1 MSAMVTKTS
10 SGNFFEDFS
19 VGMQLIHATPR
30 TLTAGDAAVYMSLY
44 GPRFA
49 VQSSEPFAQS
59 IGYRQAPIDDLIVFH
74 LVLGKTVPDVSLN
87 AVANL
92 GYAECVFGV
101 PVFPG
106 DTIRAESEVIGL
118 KENSNKRSGV
128 VYVRTRGLNQ
138 RDEVVLAYARWVMV
152 HKRDHDAPAPTA
164 VVPEL
169 DEVVDPS
176 AFETA
181 VLPDGLAHYD
191 NKLSGSPHRFGDYQ
205 IGEQID
211 HVDAMTIEEAEH
223 QSATRLYQNTA
234 KVHFNALEQKQSRF
248 GQRLVYG
255 GVIISMARSHSFN
268 GLANAFKLLAINGG
282 RHVAPSFAG
291 DTIYAWSEVLDM
303 QEIAAHPAIGAIRLR
318 TVALKERDAAEF
330 TRFDDAGRY
339 DPSVVLDLDYWVG
352 IPK

>member
-1 MSAMVTKTS
+1 MSTKTN

-19 VGMQLIHATPR
+19 VGMKLVHATPR
-30 TLTAGDAAVYMSLY
+30 TLTAGDVAVYNSLY
-44 GPRFA
+44 GARFA

-59 IGYRQAPIDDLIVFH
+59 IGYLQAPIDDLIVFH

-101 PVFPG
+101 PVYPG

-118 KENSNKRSGV
+118 KENSNKRTGV
-128 VYVRTRGLNQ
+128 VYVRSRGLNQ
-138 RDEVVLAYARWVMV
+138 RDEVVLQYARWVMV
-152 HKRDHDAPAPTA
+152 NKRDQDAPAPKT

-169 DEVVDPS
+169 
-176 AFETA
+176 AAA
-181 VLPDGLAHYD
+181 VGVEDFLTDALPDGIANYD
-191 NKLSGSPHRFGDYQ
+191 YQLSGSEYRFGDYAV
-205 IGEQID
+205 GEKID
-211 HVDAMTIEEAEH
+211 HVDAMTIEDAEH

-234 KVHFNALEQKQSRF
+234 KVHFNAHEQKDSRF

-255 GVIISMARSHSFN
+255 GVIISIARSHSFN
-268 GLANAFKLLAINGG
+268 GLGNAFKVLAVNGG

-303 QEIAAHPAIGAIRLR
+303 QALGAHQRIGAVRLR
-318 TVALKERDAAEF
+318 TVALKDCRASAF
-330 TRFDDAGRY
+330 ARFDENGHY
-339 DPSVVLDLDYWVG
+339 DPAVVLDLDYWVA

>member
-1 MSAMVTKTS
+1 MSGMGTKTND
-10 SGNFFEDFS
+10 GNFFEDFS
-19 VGMQLIHATPR
+19 VGMRLTHATPR
-30 TLTAGDAAVYMSLY
+30 TLTTGDMAVYMSLY

-49 VQSSEPFAQS
+49 VQSSGPFAQS
-59 IGYRQAPIDDLIVFH
+59 IGYPQAPIDDLIVFH
-74 LVLGKTVPDVSLN
+74 LVLGKSVPDVSLN

-128 VYVRTRGLNQ
+128 VYVRTRGVNQ
-138 RDEVVLAYARWVMV
+138 HDEVVLQYARWVMV
-152 HKRDHDAPAPTA
+152 HKRDHDAPAPTP

-169 DEVVDPS
+169 AEAVD
-176 AFETA
+176 AAMFETA
-181 VLPDGLAHYD
+181 MLPDGLANYD
-191 NKLSGSPHRFGDYQ
+191 NTLSGSQHRFADYR
-205 IGEQID
+205 IGEKID
-211 HVDAMTIEEAEH
+211 HVDGMTIEEAEH

-268 GLANAFKLLAINGG
+268 GLGNAFKLMAINSGS
-282 RHVAPSFAG
+282 HVGPSFSG

-303 QEIAAHPAIGAIRLR
+303 QEIAAHPAVGALRLR
-318 TVALKERDAAEF
+318 TVALKERDASEF
-330 TRFDDAGRY
+330 TRFDAAGRY